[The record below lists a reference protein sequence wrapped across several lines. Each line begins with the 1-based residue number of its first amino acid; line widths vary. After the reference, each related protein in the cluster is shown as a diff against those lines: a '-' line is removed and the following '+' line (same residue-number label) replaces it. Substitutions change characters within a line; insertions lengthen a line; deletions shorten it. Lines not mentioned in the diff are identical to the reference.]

1 MEEWTDEFIR
11 HAQHE
16 LVAMVKDW
24 QYDYGPSDEE
34 CAAMLMWM
42 LLRLKPDINIGA
54 DWMKDLSAEAF
65 TAKRGIKTKNAR

>member
-11 HAQHE
+11 HAQQE

-24 QYDYGPSDEE
+24 KYDYGPSDEE

-42 LLRLKPDINIGA
+42 VLRLQSDSPQ
-54 DWMKDLSAEAF
+54 
-65 TAKRGIKTKNAR
+65 